1 MQHVKTSIRCVRA
14 PVGFEDIPLS
24 SNVANDEMF
33 ERDVMTVKRNVILH
47 HKIQHTLNVLLRTC
61 HDLFAN
67 VIRFK
72 SNTIVPIHHS
82 NIDILVIR
90 ENTEGEY
97 RVHLNTRKLIDGL
110 FIDCC
115 REIAA
120 EYPDIKFDIMIINN
134 TCMQLV
140 NRPTQCDVMVM
151 PNLYGNMVSNVG
163 AGLVAGS
170 KYGEHYAIFQ

>member
-1 MQHVKTSIRCVRA
+1 MLKLLFGKKCILLILFNGCTRCVRA

-33 ERDVMTVKRNVILH
+33 ERDVMTVKRNVIALKSWFFENSIIEIYSTQLGNIASQNTTYSQCSFTKVTAV
-47 HKIQHTLNVLLRTC
+47 HK
-61 HDLFAN
+61 AN
-67 VIRFK
+67 IM
-72 SNTIVPIHHS
+72 
-82 NIDILVIR
+82 
-90 ENTEGEY
+90 
-97 RVHLNTRKLIDGL
+97 KLIDGL